1 MVTSMTAPLSL
12 SNLITVVL
20 AVICLSTILPQARG
34 NVVKIWRL
42 AMPACLAMVE
52 AFILLAG
59 VFDADLASD
68 VEWLAA
74 LLIGGVAGR
83 MRGWA
88 LAMQVDQ
95 ASSLMRQRRS
105 ADGTIA
111 AMALVLLALIDFT
124 SAALQEVWIDPEH
137 LAAAAALFAGFLG
150 SRALAMAVRTTR
162 LPHNELDTA

>member
-1 MVTSMTAPLSL
+1 MIAPLSL

-42 AMPACLAMVE
+42 AMPACLAMVV

-59 VFDADLASD
+59 VFDADLATD
-68 VEWLAA
+68 AEWLGA
-74 LLIGGVAGR
+74 LIVGAVGGR

-88 LAMQVDQ
+88 LAMEVDQ

-111 AMALVLLALIDFT
+111 ASALVLLTLIDFT
-124 SAALQEVWIDPEH
+124 SAALHEVWVDPEH

-162 LPHNELDTA
+162 LPHHELHTA

>member
-1 MVTSMTAPLSL
+1 MIAPLSL

-42 AMPACLAMVE
+42 AMPASLAMVE
-52 AFILLAG
+52 AIILLAA
-59 VFDADLASD
+59 VYDADLATD
-68 VEWLAA
+68 AAWLAA
-74 LLIGGVAGR
+74 LLVGGVGGR
-83 MRGWA
+83 TRGWA

-95 ASSLMRQRRS
+95 TSSLMRQRQS

-111 AMALVLLALIDFT
+111 ASALVLLALTDFT
-124 SAALQEVWIDPEH
+124 SAALQEVWIDPGH

-162 LPHNELDTA
+162 LPHHELHAA

>member
-1 MVTSMTAPLSL
+1 MIAPLSL

-59 VFDADLASD
+59 VFEADFASD
-68 VEWLAA
+68 AEWLAA
-74 LLIGGVAGR
+74 LVVGGIAGR

-88 LAMQVDQ
+88 LAIEVDQ
-95 ASSLMRQRRS
+95 ASGLMRQRRS
-105 ADGTIA
+105 PDGTIA
-111 AMALVLLALIDFT
+111 ASALVLLALIDFA
-124 SAALQEVWIDPEH
+124 SAALREVWIDQEH

-150 SRALAMAVRTTR
+150 TRALAMAVRTTR
-162 LPHNELDTA
+162 LPHHELHTA

>member
-1 MVTSMTAPLSL
+1 MIAPLSL
-12 SNLITVVL
+12 SNLITVIL

-42 AMPACLAMVE
+42 AMPACLAMVV

-59 VFDADLASD
+59 VFDADITTDAA
-68 VEWLAA
+68 WLGA
-74 LLIGGVAGR
+74 LLVGAVAGR

-95 ASSLMRQRRS
+95 AASLMRQRRS

-111 AMALVLLALIDFT
+111 ALALVLLALLDFT
-124 SAALQEVWIDPEH
+124 SAALREVWIDAEY

-162 LPHNELDTA
+162 LPHHELHAA

>member
-1 MVTSMTAPLSL
+1 MIAPLSL

-42 AMPACLAMVE
+42 AMPACLAMVV
-52 AFILLAG
+52 AFILLAS
-59 VFDADLASD
+59 VFDADLATD
-68 VEWLAA
+68 AEWLGA
-74 LLIGGVAGR
+74 LLVGAVAGR

-88 LAMQVDQ
+88 LAMEVDQ

-111 AMALVLLALIDFT
+111 ASALVLLTLIDFT
-124 SAALQEVWIDPEH
+124 SAALHEVWIGPEH

-150 SRALAMAVRTTR
+150 SRALAMAVRTAR
-162 LPHNELDTA
+162 LPHHELHTA

>member
-1 MVTSMTAPLSL
+1 MIAPLSL

-42 AMPACLAMVE
+42 AMPACLAMVV
-52 AFILLAG
+52 AFILLAN
-59 VFDADLASD
+59 VFDADFSSD
-68 VEWLAA
+68 AVWLAA
-74 LLIGGVAGR
+74 LLLGGVAGR

-95 ASSLMRQRRS
+95 AASLMRQRRS
-105 ADGTIA
+105 TDGTIA
-111 AMALVLLALIDFT
+111 ALALVLLALIDFT
-124 SAALQEVWIDPEH
+124 SAAVREVWIDPEH
-137 LAAAAALFAGFLG
+137 LAAAAALSAGYLG

-162 LPHNELDTA
+162 LPHHELHSA

>member
-1 MVTSMTAPLSL
+1 MDAPMIAPLSL

-42 AMPACLAMVE
+42 AMPACLGMVV

-59 VFDADLASD
+59 VFNADLVTDA
-68 VEWLAA
+68 EWLAA
-74 LLIGGVAGR
+74 LLVGGVAGR
-83 MRGWA
+83 LRGWTA
-88 LAMQVDQ
+88 AIEVDQ

-111 AMALVLLALIDFT
+111 ATGLVLVAMFDFA
-124 SAALQEVWIDPEH
+124 SAAFRDIWIEPEH
-137 LAAAAALFAGFLG
+137 VAAAAALFAGFLG
-150 SRALAMAVRTTR
+150 CRALAIAVRTTR
-162 LPHNELDTA
+162 LPHHELHVA